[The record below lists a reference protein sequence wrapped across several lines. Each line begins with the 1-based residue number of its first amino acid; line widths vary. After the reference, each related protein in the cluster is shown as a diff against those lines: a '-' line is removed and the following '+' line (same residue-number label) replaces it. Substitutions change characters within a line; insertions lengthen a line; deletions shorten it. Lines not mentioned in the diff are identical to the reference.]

1 MASMNVCTGDQ
12 AKLTLQ
18 VAEWCNYLE
27 EYPPARRP
35 YHRHRLAWR
44 CRRLR
49 TRMRANPRLPFL
61 GVPPAESPLTA
72 IDSLFMVRSYA
83 ASPARRTAMDNRIN
97 EIRKRIRALRV
108 SMLEAEAIMHEQIN
122 RDEECSFV
130 AGEIL
135 KMCAVMS
142 VLARE
147 KESLGDREPILVDGS
162 FLPRRLPMAPRP
174 LALRPVKRSLVP
186 AEQRAG

>member
-1 MASMNVCTGDQ
+1 
-12 AKLTLQ
+12 
-18 VAEWCNYLE
+18 
-27 EYPPARRP
+27 
-35 YHRHRLAWR
+35 
-44 CRRLR
+44 
-49 TRMRANPRLPFL
+49 
-61 GVPPAESPLTA
+61 
-72 IDSLFMVRSYA
+72 
-83 ASPARRTAMDNRIN
+83 MDNHIN

-142 VLARE
+142 VLVRE
-147 KESLGDREPILVDGS
+147 KESLGDREPILVDSS
-162 FLPRRLPMAPRP
+162 FVPRRLLTAPRP
-174 LALRPVKRSLVP
+174 LALRPVKRRLVP